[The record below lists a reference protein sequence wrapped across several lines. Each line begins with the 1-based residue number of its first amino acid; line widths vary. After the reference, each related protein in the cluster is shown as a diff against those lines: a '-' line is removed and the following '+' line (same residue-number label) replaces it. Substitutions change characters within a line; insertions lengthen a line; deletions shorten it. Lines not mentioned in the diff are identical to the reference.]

1 MISDKIKSGV
11 ERAPHR
17 SLLRA
22 VGLKDEDFA
31 KPFIAIANSYTDI
44 IPGHVH
50 LQKVGEVVRQAIRD
64 AGGVPFMFNT
74 IGVCDGIVMGHTGM
88 KFSLASRE
96 LIADSVE
103 TMLTAH
109 CFDAMVCIPNC
120 DKIIPGMLM
129 ATARC
134 NVPTVFVSG
143 GPMLAGKTPDGKTL
157 DLISV
162 FEGVAQQAAG
172 KIDEKQLETLERYAC
187 PGCGSCSGMFTA
199 NSMNCLCEAI
209 GIALPG
215 NGTIPAVDS
224 RREQLYKD
232 AGKLVVKL
240 AKDQGPKPLEIV
252 TEASLKNGFACD
264 VAMAGSSNTVLHLP
278 ALAHEAGIK
287 LDIKSMSD
295 LFRKVPNICRVSP
308 SSDYHMEDV
317 DRAGGVLAI
326 MKEISKIDGLLD
338 LSCAT
343 VDGKTIGQVIADA
356 TIKDPKCIRPLD
368 NAYSARG
375 GLVILTGNL
384 APEGAV
390 VKAAGVAESMLVH
403 EGPAIIFES
412 EEEASE
418 GILAGKV
425 QPGQV
430 VVIRYEGPKGGPGM
444 QEMLW
449 PTSYIMGRGLGEKV
463 ALITDGRFSGGTRGA
478 CVGHV
483 SPEAAVG
490 GPIGLLRDGDIIAI
504 DIPNEKIEVRLSDEQ
519 LAQRR
524 AEWKA
529 PAPKITTGVL
539 GKYATMATSAS
550 TGAVLSW

>member
-1 MISDKIKSGV
+1 MLSDTIKKGPT
-11 ERAPHR
+11 RAPHR
-17 SLLRA
+17 GLLRA
-22 VGLKDEDFA
+22 VGLKDEDFD

-50 LQKVGEVVRQAIRD
+50 LREVGEIVRQAIRD

-74 IGVCDGIVMGHTGM
+74 IGVCDGVAMGHTGM
-88 KFSLASRE
+88 KYSLASRE
-96 LIADSVE
+96 TIADSVE
-103 TMLTAH
+103 IMLTAH
-109 CFDAMVCIPNC
+109 CFDAMICIPNC
-120 DKIIPGMLM
+120 DKIVPGMLM
-129 ATARC
+129 ASARC

-143 GPMLAGKTPDGKTL
+143 GPMMAGKTPDGRTV

-172 KIDEKQLETLERYAC
+172 KIDAKELETIERYAC

-215 NGTIPAVDS
+215 NGTIPAVNP

-240 AKDQGPKPLEIV
+240 AKQEGPKPLEIISR
-252 TEASLKNGFACD
+252 ASMSNALVLD
-264 VAMAGSSNTVLHLP
+264 MAMGGSSNTVLHTL
-278 ALAHEAGIK
+278 ALANEAGVQ
-287 LDIKSMSD
+287 LDMQKMAEISGKT
-295 LFRKVPNICRVSP
+295 PNICKVSP
-308 SSDYHMEDV
+308 SSHYHMEDV
-317 DRAGGVLAI
+317 DQAGGIGAI

-338 LSCAT
+338 LSCPT
-343 VDGKTIGQVIADA
+343 VAGPTIGEAISKAE
-356 TIKDPKCIRPLD
+356 INDPECIRPLD
-368 NAYSARG
+368 KAYSARG

-384 APEGAV
+384 APEGSV
-390 VKAAGVAESMLVH
+390 VKAAGVADAMLTH
-403 EGPAIIFES
+403 EGPAIIFDS
-412 EEEASE
+412 QEEACE

-425 QPGQV
+425 QSGQV

-444 QEMLW
+444 QEMLA
-449 PTSYIMGRGLGEKV
+449 PTSYIIGRGLGAKV
-463 ALITDGRFSGGTRGA
+463 ALITDGRFSGGTKGA

-519 LAQRR
+519 LAERR
-524 AEWKA
+524 AEFKA
-529 PAPKITTGVL
+529 PAPKITTGIL

-550 TGAVLSW
+550 TGAVLNW

>member
-1 MISDKIKSGV
+1 MISDTIKKGP
-11 ERAPHR
+11 ERSPHR

-22 VGLKDEDFA
+22 VGLKDEDFT

-96 LIADSVE
+96 IIADSVE
-103 TMLTAH
+103 TMLSAH

-143 GPMLAGKTPDGKTL
+143 GPMLAGKTPDGRTI

-172 KIDEKQLETLERYAC
+172 KIDQKQLETLERHAC

-199 NSMNCLCEAI
+199 NSMNCLCEAM

-215 NGTIPAVDS
+215 NGTIPAVDP

-232 AGKLVVKL
+232 AGKLVVRL
-240 AKDQGPKPLEIV
+240 AKQQGPKPRQII
-252 TEASLKNGFACD
+252 TEASINNAFVLD
-264 VAMAGSSNTVLHLP
+264 MAMGGSSNTVLHTL
-278 ALAHEAGIK
+278 ALAHEAHVQ
-287 LDIKSMSD
+287 LDVQKIAEIS
-295 LFRKVPNICRVSP
+295 RKVPNICKVSP
-308 SSDYHMEDV
+308 SSNYHMEDV
-317 DRAGGVLAI
+317 DKAGGISAI
-326 MKEISKIDGLLD
+326 LKEISRKDGLLD
-338 LSCAT
+338 LSCKT
-343 VDGKTIGQVIADA
+343 VNGKTIGEVIADA
-356 TIKDPKCIRPLD
+356 TIKDTQCIRPLD
-368 NAYSARG
+368 KAYSARG

-390 VKAAGVAESMLVH
+390 VKAAGVADSMLAH
-403 EGPAIIFES
+403 EGPAIIFDS
-412 EEEASE
+412 QEAACE
-418 GILAGKV
+418 GILGGKV
-425 QPGQV
+425 KPGQV

-444 QEMLW
+444 QEMLA
-449 PTSYIMGRGLGEKV
+449 PTSYIVGRGLSEKV

-524 AEWKA
+524 SEWKA

-539 GKYATMATSAS
+539 GKYASMATSAS